1 MARVFISHS
10 SRDNA
15 AAERLKTWLG
25 QQGFETPFLD
35 FDKHA
40 GIPVGAN
47 WEQTLYRKIEQC
59 EAVIIVHTANWMDSK
74 WCFAEFTQAR
84 ALGKPIFPVIETPT
98 GETFIAQDIQS
109 LNLQS
114 DRDGGLAQLANELT
128 EIALD
133 SQGGFAWNKNRPP
146 YPGLLAFEE
155 EDAPVYFGRD
165 DEIRRLIERL
175 NARRAQG
182 GAQILALLGASGSG
196 KSSLLR
202 AGVVPRLK
210 RDPRNWIVLPP
221 MRPQPEPLDALAV
234 SLAVAHDPGGDWRLL
249 RDRLNGPE
257 AVRHLRDK
265 LADIRVARAANNARI
280 LLPVDQGE
288 ELFTVVEP
296 AAADRFL
303 DLLSAAARDEL
314 PLITVLAMRSDFL
327 GRLQQASHLTARF
340 EEFSLGPLPRSRYRQ
355 IIEGPARI
363 AGIKVDD
370 ELVARA
376 TADAETDDAL
386 PLLAFALR
394 ELHDRHGGDSRLTI
408 EEYLSLGDPRAGLT
422 PLENAVRRAADATV
436 ADANP
441 ESAELA
447 ALRRAFVQ
455 SLVMVNQDGEYARRS
470 ARWAN
475 IPGQA
480 QRLLERFAD
489 ARLLVLREEDGE
501 RLVEVAHEALL
512 RKWPQLT
519 AWLDEAREFL
529 IGRQQLERDLHD
541 WQTVASDRQTAALL
555 GGLKL
560 ERARSWLLVRGDQ
573 LTAEQRQF
581 IEQSSAHAEREAGR
595 RRAVRTWTMRATV
608 LALAIVSGLAY
619 LANDQRLVAEQAQRD
634 ADNQRLAAEQAQRD
648 ADNQRLA
655 AEQAQ
660 RDAEAA
666 ARAQLD
672 EAMHP
677 KFPAAIVKALD
688 KISGGGADIGT
699 VWPEIDGWHTLIDSE
714 YGPVIIT
721 GEMGKGRVLA
731 VGHDALLQRADTT
744 APLLENAF
752 AWLDGREGGRVGL
765 TTSHGEWLRDEDAN
779 ELENQ
784 LQGWGFDVQRLDRL
798 VDAANLAS
806 LDVLVIGNA
815 WCPLEA
821 EELQAI
827 ADFVDDGGGLAL
839 AGLGWSWRQYLTDG
853 RFDCPAERQA
863 AAFAPDVMAN
873 YPMNQ
878 IGALFGIEFGTEE
891 PM

>member
-15 AAERLKTWLG
+15 AAERLKAWLG
-25 QQGFETPFLD
+25 EQGFETPFLD

-47 WEQTLYRKIEQC
+47 WEQTLYREIEQC
-59 EAVIIVHTANWMDSK
+59 EAVIIVHTSNWMDSK

-114 DRDGGLAQLANELT
+114 DRDGGLAQLADELT

-133 SQGGFAWNKNRPP
+133 SQGGFAWDKDRPP

-196 KSSLLR
+196 KSSLLK

-210 RDPRNWIVLPP
+210 RDQRNWIVLPP
-221 MRPQPEPLDALAV
+221 MRPQPDPVDALAA

-265 LADIRVARAANNARI
+265 LADIRVAGAANNARI
-280 LLPVDQGE
+280 LLPIDQGE
-288 ELFTVVEP
+288 ELFTVVKP

-303 DLLSAAARDEL
+303 DLLSAAAREEL

-340 EEFSLGPLPRSRYRQ
+340 EEFSLGPLPRTRYRQ

-363 AGIKVDD
+363 GGIEVDD

-376 TADAETDDAL
+376 IADAETGDAL

-394 ELHDRHGGDSRLTI
+394 ELYDRHGGDGRLTI
-408 EEYLSLGDPRAGLT
+408 EEYLSRGDPGAGLT
-422 PLENAVRRAADATV
+422 PLDNAVRRAADATL

-455 SLVMVNQDGEYARRS
+455 SLVMVNQEGEYARRR
-470 ARWAN
+470 ARWADL
-475 IPGQA
+475 PGKA
-480 QRLLERFAD
+480 HRLVERFAD
-489 ARLLVLREEDGE
+489 ARLLVLAEAAGE
-501 RLVEVAHEALL
+501 RVVEVAHEALL

-541 WQTVASDRQTAALL
+541 WQTVASDKRTAALL
-555 GGLKL
+555 SGLKL
-560 ERARSWLLVRGDQ
+560 ERARSWLLARADQ

-581 IEQSSAHAEREAGR
+581 IEASSQHAEREAGR
-595 RRAVRTWTMRATV
+595 RRAVRAWTMRAAV
-608 LALAIVSGLAY
+608 LALVVVSGLAY
-619 LANDQRLVAEQAQRD
+619 LANDQRL
-634 ADNQRLAAEQAQRD
+634 AAEKAR
-648 ADNQRLA
+648 
-655 AEQAQ
+655 

-666 ARAQLD
+666 ARAKLD

-677 KFPAAIVKALD
+677 KFPAVIHAALD
-688 KISGGGADIGT
+688 EIGSGGAVIGT
-699 VWPEIDGWHTLIDSE
+699 VRPESASADGWHTLIKRQDE
-714 YGPVIIT
+714 PVIMT
-721 GEMGKGRVLA
+721 GEIGLGRVLA
-731 VGHDALLQRADTT
+731 VGHEALLQRAATT

-752 AWLDGREGGRVGL
+752 AWLDGREGRGRVGL
-765 TTSHGEWLRDEDAN
+765 TTSHGEWIAGQAAH
-779 ELENQ
+779 ELTDQ
-784 LQGWGFDVQRLDRL
+784 LQGWGFDVQPLDRP
-798 VDAANLAS
+798 VDAASQAS

-815 WCPLEA
+815 WCPLAA

-827 ADFVDDGGGLAL
+827 ADFVRDGGGLAL
-839 AGLGWSWRQYLTDG
+839 GGLGWSWRQYLTDD
-853 RFDCPAERQA
+853 RFVCPAERLE

-878 IGALFGIEFGTEE
+878 IGALFGIEFGNEALQ
-891 PM
+891 

>member
-15 AAERLKTWLG
+15 AAERLKAWLG

-182 GAQILALLGASGSG
+182 GAQLLALLGASGSG
-196 KSSLLR
+196 KSSLLK

-234 SLAVAHDPGGDWRLL
+234 SLAVAHDPRGDWRLL

-303 DLLSAAARDEL
+303 DLLSAAAREEL

-394 ELHDRHGGDSRLTI
+394 ELHDRHGGDGRLTI
-408 EEYLSLGDPRAGLT
+408 EEYLSLGDPGAGLT

-475 IPGQA
+475 LPGQA
-480 QRLLERFAD
+480 HRLLERFAD

-541 WQTVASDRQTAALL
+541 WQTVASDKQTAALL

-560 ERARSWLLVRGDQ
+560 ERARSWLLARGDQ

-581 IEQSSAHAEREAGR
+581 IEVSSAHAEREAGR
-595 RRAVRTWTMRATV
+595 RRAVRAWTMRAAV
-608 LALAIVSGLAY
+608 LALMVVSGLAY
-619 LANDQRLVAEQAQRD
+619 LANDL
-634 ADNQRLAAEQAQRD
+634 RLAAEK
-648 ADNQRLA
+648 
-655 AEQAQ
+655 AQ

-677 KFPAAIVKALD
+677 RFPAAIHEALD
-688 KISGGGADIGT
+688 KIAGGGAVIGT
-699 VWPEIDGWHTLIDSE
+699 VWPEIDGWHTLIDSQ

-765 TTSHGEWLRDEDAN
+765 TTSHGEWLAGQAAD

-784 LQGWGFDVQRLDRL
+784 LQGWGFDVQRLDRP

-821 EELQAI
+821 EQLQAI
-827 ADFVDDGGGLAL
+827 ADFVGDGGGLAL
-839 AGLGWSWRQYLTDG
+839 AGLGWSWQQYLTDG
-853 RFDCPAERQA
+853 RFVCPAERHE
-863 AAFAPDVMAN
+863 AAFAADVMAN

-878 IGALFGIEFGTEE
+878 VGALFGIEFGTE
-891 PM
+891 